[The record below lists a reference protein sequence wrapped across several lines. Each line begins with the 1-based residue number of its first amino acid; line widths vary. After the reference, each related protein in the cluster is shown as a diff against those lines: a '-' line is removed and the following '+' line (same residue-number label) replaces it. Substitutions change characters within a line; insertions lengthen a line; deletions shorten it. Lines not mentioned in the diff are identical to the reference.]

1 MAPPTN
7 DPLARSLALY
17 GALLATGTLIWNVR
31 RDRRDRGSLRVRA
44 TVRINDFF
52 PSTPSV
58 PDEINFEVVNYG
70 KRTAYVRQP
79 IGIRTGGES
88 LELPVFAE
96 EGVSLP
102 AKLEPGESFRFRT
115 ALARFPLDD
124 MRRLGVVDTLGQQ
137 WFAPPDDFLT
147 VQRRR
152 LEYQK
157 RPSELSWRTRLRAR
171 APLWL
176 RL

>member
-1 MAPPTN
+1 MALQIT
-7 DPLARSLALY
+7 DPVARGIAVY
-17 GALLATGTLIWNVR
+17 GALLATGTFIWNVR

-52 PSTPSV
+52 PSTPNV
-58 PDEINFEVVNYG
+58 TDEISFEVVNDG

-79 IGIRTGGES
+79 IGIRTRGES
-88 LELPVFAE
+88 LDLPVFAE

-115 ALARFPLDD
+115 ALARLPLDD
-124 MRRLGVVDTLGQQ
+124 MRRLGVVDTLGQR
-137 WFAPPDDFLT
+137 WFAPPEDFLM

-171 APLWL
+171 APLWM